1 MARSHE
7 GETKIEVTS
16 FQWGMEDDTLVF
28 EQSNSTVRPPSNV
41 LYVATNDFR
50 DDNGELDFAAADSSE
65 EIGATVTYTYTVNTY
80 PSAVEHHDYD
90 LI

>member
-7 GETKIEVTS
+7 DWIEVTS
-16 FQWGMEDDTLVF
+16 CQLGMETDTLVF
-28 EQSNSTVRPPSNV
+28 DQGAAPKPEAQRLVVWFGDVS
-41 LYVATNDFR
+41 
-50 DDNGELDFAAADSSE
+50 DDGELDFAAADSSE
-65 EIGATVTYTYTVNTY
+65 EIGATVTYTYTVTNTY

>member
-28 EQSNSTVRPPSNV
+28 EQGGTETGRQLVVTIKDGPMG
-41 LYVATNDFR
+41 T
-50 DDNGELDFAAADSSE
+50 DDGELDFAAADSSE
-65 EIGATVTYTYTVNTY
+65 EAIVTYTITINPP